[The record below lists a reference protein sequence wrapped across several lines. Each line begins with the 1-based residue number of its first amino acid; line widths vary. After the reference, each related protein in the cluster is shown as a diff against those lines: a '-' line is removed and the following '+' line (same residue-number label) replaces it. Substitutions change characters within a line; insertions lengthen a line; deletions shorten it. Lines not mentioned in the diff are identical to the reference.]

1 MNNIGQVL
9 LFDTNGDGLITP
21 QDTVV
26 ADTVA
31 AGYITPLDADSTD
44 IFDFKEEDDFTIVFN
59 THPSEDNV
67 KARNNKN
74 KNLTIRFLLNL
85 QIYKI

>member
-1 MNNIGQVL
+1 MDFSNLNKQSANSFHKQKNLLKKLMQGQLV
-9 LFDTNGDGLITP
+9 NCP
-21 QDTVV
+21 HCKQ
-26 ADTVA
+26 
-31 AGYITPLDADSTD
+31 
-44 IFDFKEEDDFTIVFN
+44 TIKLYL
-59 THPSEDNV
+59 PEDNV